1 MMANVYILWGGE
13 NMVSSKNGSLV
24 VKVATEGVQ
33 LRLIGDHVLMAG
45 EHENSDQ
52 QELLQ
57 WMSDKKWWIAA
68 VIDLL
73 EKEERF

>member
-1 MMANVYILWGGE
+1 
-13 NMVSSKNGSLV
+13 MVSSKNGSLV

-57 WMSDKKWWIAA
+57 
-68 VIDLL
+68 
-73 EKEERF
+73 